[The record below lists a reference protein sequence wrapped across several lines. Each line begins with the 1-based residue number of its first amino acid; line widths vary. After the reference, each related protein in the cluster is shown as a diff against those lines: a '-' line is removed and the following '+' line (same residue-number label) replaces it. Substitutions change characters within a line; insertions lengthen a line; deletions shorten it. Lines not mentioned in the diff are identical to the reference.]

1 MIDYIA
7 QITPFILDGFLVTLA
22 LLASTTLLS
31 IPLGLLFSVIRFYA
45 YRPIKVIIDGFTALI
60 RGTPLLLQLFFV
72 MYGLP
77 MIGIVFGR
85 MEVAIITFAINYSA
99 YYIEIFRSAISTID
113 ETQFDAAKVLGLTNF
128 QTMKSII
135 LPQAIKRSLP
145 IIANETITLL
155 KDTALVSSIAVAD
168 MLRNAREIVARDL
181 QIEAFAVVALIYLFA
196 TYCMIFIFR
205 MLEKKWEYF
214 H

>member
-1 MIDYIA
+1 MFDYIA
-7 QITPFILDGFLVTLA
+7 EITPFILDGLLVTLG
-22 LLASTTLLS
+22 LLLSTTLLS
-31 IPLGLLFSVIRFYA
+31 IPIGLLLSVIHFYS
-45 YRPIKVIIDGFTALI
+45 YRPIKGLINGFTAVI

-77 MIGIVFGR
+77 MIGIVFDR
-85 MEVAIITFAINYSA
+85 IEVAVITFAVNYSA
-99 YYIEIFRSAISTID
+99 YYIEIFRGAISTID
-113 ETQFDAAKVLGLTNF
+113 ETQFDAAKVLGLSNY
-128 QTMKSII
+128 QTMRSII

-145 IIANETITLL
+145 ILANETITLL

-181 QIEAFAVVALIYLFA
+181 QIEAFAVVALIYLVV
-196 TYCMIFIFR
+196 TYCLIFFFR
-205 MLEKKWEYF
+205 ILEKKWEYF